1 MNLLRKVDPHFKAT
15 SIGFNKNFRGFSAPR
30 REGRRHA
37 DCVRPRRL
45 RGRHAARACAWRD
58 TLDVDTKQRSVKV
71 DGRYVHSV
79 QPFSGTV
86 RYSVVFYALQP
97 DYAVDPSS
105 TVEVV
110 GA

>member
-1 MNLLRKVDPHFKAT
+1 MQIVCGLGDYEGGMLRVH
-15 SIGFNKNFRGFSAPR
+15 AP
-30 REGRRHA
+30 GR
-37 DCVRPRRL
+37 
-45 RGRHAARACAWRD
+45 

-105 TVEVV
+105 TVEGV